1 MKWNRLFNFGISS
14 LRRVGL
20 FRGYS
25 DITRVVYRGMAPY
38 RIVFIR
44 HGESV
49 YNEEN
54 RFCGWHDADL
64 SGQGITEA
72 KQAGQLLHQNHFT
85 FDIAYT
91 SVLKRAIKTLN
102 LVLDELD
109 LNWIP
114 VTKTWRLNERMYGA
128 LQGLNKSETAAKH
141 GEEQV
146 KIWRRAYDIPPPPVD
161 TSDPRFPGNEPKY
174 ALLDSSC
181 IPRTECLKDTVQRV
195 LPFWFDTISA
205 SIKRHEQVLIVAHGN
220 SLRALIKYLDN
231 TSDSDIVE
239 LNIPTG
245 IPLVYELDA
254 NLKPTKHY
262 YLADEATV
270 AAAIARVAN
279 QGKKK

>member
-1 MKWNRLFNFGISS
+1 
-14 LRRVGL
+14 
-20 FRGYS
+20 
-25 DITRVVYRGMAPY
+25 MAPY

-114 VTKTWRLNERMYGA
+114 VMKTWRLNERMYGA

-174 ALLDSSC
+174 AVSIS
-181 IPRTECLKDTVQRV
+181 ISLKDI
-195 LPFWFDTISA
+195 F
-205 SIKRHEQVLIVAHGN
+205 
-220 SLRALIKYLDN
+220 
-231 TSDSDIVE
+231 
-239 LNIPTG
+239 
-245 IPLVYELDA
+245 
-254 NLKPTKHY
+254 
-262 YLADEATV
+262 
-270 AAAIARVAN
+270 
-279 QGKKK
+279 